1 MEEKNSS
8 PKHPERNSK
17 SIKVAIFSILAIF
30 ILYFG
35 TNFLKGIDKLSKK
48 EYYYSIYDNS
58 GGLYKG
64 AIVYLHGYSIGKV
77 TKVNLVNS
85 NPVQILV
92 EYVINE
98 RINIPFDSRFEVTSR
113 DMLGG
118 TIVRLELGKAQQYA
132 APGDTLSCGLVPQL
146 TDGLESMKDQI
157 VNILASVDTI
167 SMSLKNVLAGQSGAE
182 KLAQTLSNIES
193 MTASLDKII
202 ASNKTNFGKIVSDI
216 SKFSETLTNISPEL
230 KRIVAN
236 FAQISDSLAKV
247 NVAEV
252 IVNANQ
258 TIIQLEEA
266 VRKINSGEG
275 DIAKLLNEDDLYNKL
290 GNSINSLDE
299 LLIDIKKNP
308 KRYIN
313 LTIFGK
319 KEKEK

>member
-1 MEEKNSS
+1 MEEKNFS

-17 SIKVAIFSILAIF
+17 SIKVAVFSILAIF

-35 TNFLKGIDKLSKK
+35 TNFLKGIDNLSKK
-48 EYYYSIYDNS
+48 EYYYSIYENS

-64 AIVYLHGYSIGKV
+64 AIVYLQGYSIGKV
-77 TKVNLVNS
+77 TKVKLVNS

-98 RINIPFDSRFEVTSR
+98 RINIPVDSRFDVTSR

-118 TIVRLELGKAQQYA
+118 TIVRLELGKALKHA
-132 APGDTLSCGLVPQL
+132 ASGDTLACGLVPQL

-167 SMSLKNVLAGQSGAE
+167 SMSLKDVLAGQSGAE

-202 ASNKTNFGKIVSDI
+202 SSNKTNFGRIVTDI
-216 SKFSETLTNISPEL
+216 SKFSETLSEISPEL
-230 KRIVAN
+230 KRIVTN
-236 FAQISDSLAKV
+236 FDQISDSLAKV

-252 IVNANQ
+252 IVNANN

-290 GNSINSLDE
+290 GNSIKSLDE

-319 KEKEK
+319 K